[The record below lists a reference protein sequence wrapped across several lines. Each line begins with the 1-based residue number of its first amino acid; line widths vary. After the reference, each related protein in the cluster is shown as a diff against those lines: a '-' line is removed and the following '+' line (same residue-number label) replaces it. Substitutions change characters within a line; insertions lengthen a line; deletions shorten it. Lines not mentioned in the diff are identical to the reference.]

1 MVFRSPLCMSSLQHV
16 ASMPTT
22 PQLTPTKIKWEIG
35 SSCRSMF
42 EAKGS
47 EHECQIVDINLEKGK
62 AKVKFLG
69 YEDIVIVQ
77 LSQLLPSRGDKARRA
92 QIEAVQAAVPV
103 KAVNPAELTS
113 SKAQPVKPAANDVP
127 KPDLP
132 TKAAPAQEA
141 EIPKSLPNP
150 KAVDQPITPV
160 ARPDPTLPNDI
171 QALATKSPSVQE
183 IRTIFTPVQTKIPA
197 VATKPVEQ
205 VSTRAALRNDFGSP
219 MATLQKEFSKSNNS
233 ILSSSSGPNES
244 TPRNVSSIEN
254 LSWVIF
260 AAGVR
265 ISSQINV

>member
-1 MVFRSPLCMSSLQHV
+1 
-16 ASMPTT
+16 
-22 PQLTPTKIKWEIG
+22 
-35 SSCRSMF
+35 MF

-92 QIEAVQAAVPV
+92 QIEAVQAAADTPKAAVPV
-103 KAVNPAELTS
+103 KAVNPAEDTS
-113 SKAQPVKPAANDVP
+113 SKAQPVKPAANEVL
-127 KPDLP
+127 KSDLP

-150 KAVDQPITPV
+150 KALDQPITPV
-160 ARPDPTLPNDI
+160 ARPDPLLPNDI
-171 QALATKSPSVQE
+171 KALATKSPSVQE

-219 MATLQKEFSKSNNS
+219 VATLPKEFSKSNNS
-233 ILSSSSGPNES
+233 ILNASSGPNES

-254 LSWVIF
+254 F
-260 AAGVR
+260 FF
-265 ISSQINV
+265 

>member
-22 PQLTPTKIKWEIG
+22 PQLTPTKIKWDIG

-103 KAVNPAELTS
+103 KAVNLAEHTS
-113 SKAQPVKPAANDVP
+113 SKAQPVKPAANEVL

-150 KAVDQPITPV
+150 KAV

-197 VATKPVEQ
+197 VATKPVDQ

-219 MATLQKEFSKSNNS
+219 VATLQKEFSKSNNS
-233 ILSSSSGPNES
+233 ILNASSGPNES
-244 TPRNVSSIEN
+244 TPRNVSSIGN
-254 LSWVIF
+254 LSWVIL
-260 AAGVR
+260 AVGVI
-265 ISSQINV
+265 ISRQINV